1 MAALVKKLREPFV
14 LTARIGPNDISYHLA
29 QNVDHGFSEILAF
42 EMSAAIETIHP
53 KFKRHLGK
61 DLLISFTGSGRASR
75 DDFRDEDE
83 NAIYL
88 LDLRAESRYLSGVIP
103 SDALWA
109 LPGLIEAGHISYLVV
124 CFEPPRQGRGI
135 VRSIEFV
142 SEAKLA
148 DYRP

>member
-1 MAALVKKLREPFV
+1 MGALVKKLREPFV
-14 LTARIGPNDISYHLA
+14 LTARIGSSEISYHLA
-29 QNVDHGFSEILAF
+29 QSINHDFSEILAF
-42 EMSAAIETIHP
+42 EMLAAIETIHP
-53 KFKRHLGK
+53 KFQRHLGK
-61 DLLISFTGSGRASR
+61 DLLISFTGCGRASR
-75 DDFRDEDE
+75 DDFRDGDE

-109 LPGLIEAGHISYLVV
+109 LPDLIEAGRISHLVV
-124 CFEPPRQGRGI
+124 DFDPPRQGRGI
-135 VRSIEFV
+135 GRSIEFV

>member
-1 MAALVKKLREPFV
+1 M
-14 LTARIGPNDISYHLA
+14 TARVGSSDISYHLA
-29 QNVDHGFSEILAF
+29 QSINHGFSEILAF

-61 DLLISFTGSGRASR
+61 DLLVSFTGSGRVSR
-75 DDFRDEDE
+75 DDFRDGDE

-88 LDLRAESRYLSGVIP
+88 LDLRADSRYLSGVIP

-109 LPGLIEAGHISYLVV
+109 LPGLIEAGRISHIVV
-124 CFEPPRQGRGI
+124 DFDPPRQGRGM
-135 VRSIEFV
+135 VKSIEFV
-142 SEAKLA
+142 SAAKLA